1 MAHVFRTSNNIFFK
15 TIHPLEQKLNGRHQG
30 KTETLICSN
39 HSIQISKMTMHY
51 SYLGI
56 LQIISSKPYVLSSWN
71 QATWRLRMNKIILF
85 RYQRWSRTK
94 QQSWY
99 SSNSIFLQTICPH
112 EQKPDRMR
120 KAKRRLRNDS
130 FIPLKYKRWS
140 WTKQPSQNSSTS
152 SKPYIFLSRNL
163 MEGFRQH
170 GDSEIAKI
178 NPLTHQRLPCSKQPS
193 CNFSSNI
200 FQTIYPLEQKLD
212 RRLTAI
218 WRLRNSKK
226 HPIHTLKMPMH

>member
-1 MAHVFRTSNNIFFK
+1 MAPVFRTSNNIFFQ

-30 KTETLICSN
+30 KTETLNCSN
-39 HSIQISKMTMHY
+39 HSIQISKMTIHY

-56 LQIISSKPYVLSSWN
+56 LQIISSKPYVLLSWN

-99 SSNSIFLQTICPH
+99 PSNNIFLQTICPL
-112 EQKPDRMR
+112 EQKPDWMR
-120 KAKRRLRNDS
+120 KAKMRLRNGS

-140 WTKQPSQNSSTS
+140 WTKQPSWISSTS
-152 SKPYIFLSRNL
+152 SKPYTLLSTNL
-163 MEGFRQH
+163 MEGLRHH
-170 GDSEIAKI
+170 GDSEIAKLT
-178 NPLTHQRLPCSKQPS
+178 PFTHQRLPCSKQPS

-200 FQTIYPLEQKLD
+200 FWTIYPLEQKLD
-212 RRLTAI
+212 ERLTAI
-218 WRLRNSKK
+218 WRLRNSKN
-226 HPIHTLKMPMH
+226 HPIHTSKMHMH

>member
-1 MAHVFRTSNNIFFK
+1 MAPVFHNLNNIFFQ

-30 KTETLICSN
+30 KTETLNCSN

-56 LQIISSKPYVLSSWN
+56 LQIISSKPYVLLSWN

-99 SSNSIFLQTICPH
+99 PSNNVFLQTICPL
-112 EQKPDRMR
+112 EQKPDWMR
-120 KAKRRLRNDS
+120 KAKRRLRNGS

-140 WTKQPSQNSSTS
+140 WTKQPSWISSTS
-152 SKPYIFLSRNL
+152 SKPYILLRKNL
-163 MEGFRQH
+163 MEG
-170 GDSEIAKI
+170 
-178 NPLTHQRLPCSKQPS
+178 
-193 CNFSSNI
+193 
-200 FQTIYPLEQKLD
+200 
-212 RRLTAI
+212 
-218 WRLRNSKK
+218 
-226 HPIHTLKMPMH
+226 